1 MARTTQIA
9 LATLFVAITFLLA
22 AIQIPHIGEG
32 APDWHTVKN
41 PQIPVQSVGP
51 DEKPPAVPSE
61 NDAMLSEYA
70 CKTHPPI
77 KILVTQ
83 AVCVS
88 EPVYGWKWDAS
99 KKDWVRVQVGTRAAV
114 RYLTQ
119 PVTAY
124 WIDSLHCYAFY
135 DNYGRLRML
144 PDYRALAP
152 DAAMKKGNYAILLLP
167 EGKHQKKEDLMLVR
181 PLMPSQMPKLLGR
194 VESPSDALD
203 GNVTSENTL
212 LSELADLATQ
222 VPENANAW
230 LVLKRKSDLA
240 LLEET
245 LRKESGSADSRLTLN
260 QKIGACLISSLGSI
274 AVHDLDGAISSLN
287 KARRFRDSAKQESLY
302 LQAALEAIGLVRELT
317 DELEKKLSRYNRC
330 I

>member
-1 MARTTQIA
+1 MSRTTQIA

-32 APDWHTVKN
+32 APEWHTVKN

-51 DEKPPAVPSE
+51 EDKPPAVPSE
-61 NDAMLSEYA
+61 NDAVLSEFG

-88 EPVYGWKWDAS
+88 EPVYGWKWDAA
-99 KKDWVRVQVGTRAAV
+99 KNQWVRAPVGSKATV

-119 PVTAY
+119 AVTAY

-135 DNYGRLRML
+135 DSYGRLRML
-144 PDYRALAP
+144 PDYRALLP
-152 DAAMKKGNYAILLLP
+152 NSMKKGNYAILLLP
-167 EGKHQKKEDLMLVR
+167 RENQKKEDLMLVR
-181 PLMPSQMPKLLGR
+181 PLIPSQMPKLLGNFNSSTDAKLMAELAEFAQN
-194 VESPSDALD
+194 VPSDANSWL
-203 GNVTSENTL
+203 
-212 LSELADLATQ
+212 ELR
-222 VPENANAW
+222 
-230 LVLKRKSDLA
+230 RKSDLA

-245 LRKESGSADSRLTLN
+245 LRLESGGGGVGARLNPN

-274 AVHDLDGAISSLN
+274 AVHDLDGAITALN
-287 KARRFRDSAKQESLY
+287 KARRLASSSLQSELDRHAVLES
-302 LQAALEAIGLVRELT
+302 IGLTRELV
-317 DELEKKLSRYNRC
+317 DELESKLRRYKPC
-330 I
+330 L

>member
-1 MARTTQIA
+1 MSRTTQIA

-51 DEKPPAVPSE
+51 EDKPPAVPSE
-61 NDAMLSEYA
+61 NEAVLSEFG

-88 EPVYGWKWDAS
+88 EPVYGWKWDAA
-99 KKDWVRVQVGTRAAV
+99 KNQWIRAQVGSKAAV

-119 PVTAY
+119 AVTAY

-135 DNYGRLRML
+135 DSYGRLRML

-152 DAAMKKGNYAILLLP
+152 SSMKKGNYAILLLP
-167 EGKHQKKEDLMLVR
+167 SGDQKKEDLMLVR
-181 PLMPSQMPKLLGR
+181 PLLPSQMPKLLG
-194 VESPSDALD
+194 SLDSSGDAILIA
-203 GNVTSENTL
+203 
-212 LSELADLATQ
+212 ELAEFAQEAPCD
-222 VPENANAW
+222 ANSW
-230 LVLKRKSDLA
+230 LELRKKSDLA

-245 LRKESGSADSRLTLN
+245 LRLESGDVGASLNTN
-260 QKIGACLISSLGSI
+260 QKIGAYLISSLGSI
-274 AVHDLDGAISSLN
+274 AVHDLDGAITALN
-287 KARRFRDSAKQESLY
+287 KARRLSTSSSQSELDRHAVLES
-302 LQAALEAIGLVRELT
+302 IGLTRELV
-317 DELEKKLSRYNRC
+317 DELESKLRRYKHC
-330 I
+330 L